1 MVQTFIIFLL
11 LISSILYLTN
21 KFILKRGANHKE
33 GCAECGPLRKTVEHP

>member
-11 LISSILYLTN
+11 LISSILYLTH